1 MADMTIGLV
10 MPVLRALFMDL
21 GEVAQAA
28 EPLDRRAPLL
38 RLREKHGEDQAA
50 NQAAQQAANQ
60 DRDGAAAGDSSVTLD
75 LTGAVKGAERALRE
89 WDGVDALTDAVVDTA
104 LPVLRAHVGKIGTL
118 PDRVRL
124 PGIGDVEVTPDAG
137 GLPAGVRPSVAGKVV
152 VVTGGAQ
159 GFGAEIARGLAR
171 AGAHLVL
178 ADLNLEGARTMAE
191 ELNSMIGRPV
201 AHALKADV
209 SAEDSVAEL
218 IHEVAALAGG
228 IDLFISNAGVLKA
241 GSVKELSVGDFDF
254 VTSVNYKGFFVCSK
268 HASRL
273 MSIQDRARMR
283 AAEEPFFSDIIQIN
297 SKSGLDGSNKNGA
310 YAGGKFGGIGL
321 VQSFA
326 KELVEN
332 HIKVNAICPGNFFDG
347 PLWSDPEKGLFV
359 QYLRAGK
366 VPGAETVAEVKQFYE
381 AKVPMGRGC
390 TGPDVVK
397 AILYAV
403 DQRYET
409 GQAIPVTGGQIM
421 LR

>member
-1 MADMTIGLV
+1 
-10 MPVLRALFMDL
+10 
-21 GEVAQAA
+21 
-28 EPLDRRAPLL
+28 
-38 RLREKHGEDQAA
+38 
-50 NQAAQQAANQ
+50 
-60 DRDGAAAGDSSVTLD
+60 
-75 LTGAVKGAERALRE
+75 
-89 WDGVDALTDAVVDTA
+89 
-104 LPVLRAHVGKIGTL
+104 
-118 PDRVRL
+118 
-124 PGIGDVEVTPDAG
+124 
-137 GLPAGVRPSVAGKVV
+137 
-152 VVTGGAQ
+152 GAQ
-159 GFGAEIARGLAR
+159 
-171 AGAHLVL
+171 LVL
-178 ADLNLEGARTMAE
+178 ADLNLEGAQEMART
-191 ELNSMIGRPV
+191 LNSVAGRSV
-201 AHALKADV
+201 AHAVQADV
-209 SAEDSVAEL
+209 SRESSVAKL
-218 IHEVAALAGG
+218 LHDVAALAGG

-241 GSVKELSVGDFDF
+241 GSVKELSVDDFDF
-254 VTSVNYKGFFVCSK
+254 VTSVNYRGFFVCTK

-273 MSIQDRARMR
+273 MSIQDRARGR
-283 AAEEPFFSDIIQIN
+283 AAALPFFSDIVQIN

-332 HIKVNAICPGNFFDG
+332 HIKVNAVCPGNFFDG
-347 PLWSDPEKGLFV
+347 PLWSDPERGLFV

-366 VPGAETVAEVKQFYE
+366 IPGAETVAEVKQFYE